1 MDNRGKSN
9 SDYSQIYI
17 NVFGWRSS
25 LQTLFIVQISLR
37 QLAMGI
43 CDLNWNLGFL
53 EVMCNQGFL
62 ELNPLHL

>member
-1 MDNRGKSN
+1 MDNRRKSN

-43 CDLNWNLGFL
+43 CDLNWNLG
-53 EVMCNQGFL
+53 VSRGDV
-62 ELNPLHL
+62 